1 MGQTADSSEHTKK
14 LEETAAELRSQLSH
28 ANKEIDTINERL
40 SDREKQLSK
49 ENDKINTI
57 NDKLTI
63 KTLLKGELKI
73 QN

>member
-1 MGQTADSSEHTKK
+1 MGQTAGSSEHTKK
-14 LEETAAELRSQLSH
+14 LAETVAELHSQLSH